1 MGNAEWI
8 ALAGL
13 VLSLGTVIFMT
24 GRGQGQIKASMGR
37 ELNTIELAFERK
49 VGQME
54 VGLRAKIN
62 DVEFHLRD
70 NYVSNAVFVRL
81 IDMATANNENQFR
94 ALSEQL
100 SRLND
105 KLDAIQAE
113 QRRQP

>member
-24 GRGQGQIKASMGR
+24 GRGQGRIKADMGR

-54 VGLRAKIN
+54 VGLRGKIN

-70 NYVSNAVFVRL
+70 NYVSNDVFIRI

-94 ALSEQL
+94 ILSEQL
-100 SRLND
+100 NRLND
-105 KLDAIQAE
+105 KLDTIQAG
-113 QRRQP
+113 QRQLL